1 MGLRM
6 SAEGIG
12 AIIFVV
18 LFSVGAGS
26 YYEIRHEHRFPWI
39 TVKSLVLIAAI
50 SFFVSLFV

>member
-1 MGLRM
+1 M

-18 LFSVGAGS
+18 LFSIGAGS

-50 SFFVSLFV
+50 SFLVSLFV